1 MSLRWL
7 SLTVIAGALLGCQ
20 SVRSPDNVA
29 PEQSISSLTYDEL
42 GLIRADSE
50 LFEGV
55 VRAQLA
61 GTKKEH
67 PYHLDSLRF
76 DARPYGSDSALPVGS
91 LGFEKSD
98 SSFPS
103 QVRPEVIARLVGN
116 RKLILSA
123 LAVQEGGPRHYSP
136 CAGLLVVPVV
146 PLGDSVTSA
155 KKLAELRAGCPK
167 ADAYLTVSLPIHGMP
182 EDVRKAAIRIRKP
195 LQLDGE
201 FLTALVD
208 GKYAGPSGSMW
219 DEYAWLFQRDPSTG
233 RLKLATTLLIGI
245 AE

>member
-1 MSLRWL
+1 MFLRLL

-29 PEQSISSLTYDEL
+29 PEQSIPSLTYDEL

-123 LAVQEGGPRHYSP
+123 LAVQEGG
-136 CAGLLVVPVV
+136 
-146 PLGDSVTSA
+146 
-155 KKLAELRAGCPK
+155 
-167 ADAYLTVSLPIHGMP
+167 
-182 EDVRKAAIRIRKP
+182 
-195 LQLDGE
+195 
-201 FLTALVD
+201 
-208 GKYAGPSGSMW
+208 
-219 DEYAWLFQRDPSTG
+219 
-233 RLKLATTLLIGI
+233 
-245 AE
+245 